1 MISRGAVENK
11 ITAQL
16 TVHAFDEACSGCN
29 IRDNNTAENQ
39 ATDDARLHSHPY
51 PGHLCSWCGPAGMSL
66 FAADSLCCSAL
77 PACPASSPLT
87 GAWVRTTGSADR
99 YSRRPYVDLL
109 HQHTCWSSARAEL
122 TSSAAVMWL
131 KSLREISSV
140 NARKSTTKV
149 VVISSIKGPKN
160 QNRAADRRMPSD
172 HTRRVQ
178 QQPRIKLG

>member
-1 MISRGAVENK
+1 MQRLQYMRQQHG
-11 ITAQL
+11 
-16 TVHAFDEACSGCN
+16 
-29 IRDNNTAENQ
+29 RNQ

-66 FAADSLCCSAL
+66 FAADWLCCSAL

-109 HQHTCWSSARAEL
+109 HQRTCWSSARAEL

-149 VVISSIKGPKN
+149 VVISNIKGPKN
-160 QNRAADRRMPSD
+160 QNRAADRRRPSD
-172 HTRRVQ
+172 QACAAATTYKARVRLSAQ
-178 QQPRIKLG
+178 ETHQG